1 VTGRFIHIPILRRE
15 DSRKEHK
22 WCYGLGCEYDKSGR
36 VTKLTDVSGKTIE
49 YTYDILGRLTNVIN
63 EGRKTAQYEYNP
75 DNTISRILYGSGVFA
90 NMTMTWIKR

>member
-1 VTGRFIHIPILRRE
+1 
-15 DSRKEHK
+15 
-22 WCYGLGCEYDKSGR
+22 

-75 DNTISRILYGSGVFA
+75 DNTISRILYGSGVLQ
-90 NMTMTWIKR
+90 NMTMTWIKDNWNFEC